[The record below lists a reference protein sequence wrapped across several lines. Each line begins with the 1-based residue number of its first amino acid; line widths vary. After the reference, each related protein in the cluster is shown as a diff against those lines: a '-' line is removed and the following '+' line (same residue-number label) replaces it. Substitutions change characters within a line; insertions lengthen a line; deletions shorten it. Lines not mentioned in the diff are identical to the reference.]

1 MLSFYPFSIA
11 QLVHTEGRR
20 AAALL
25 QEGKQLSR
33 ERASYLHQV
42 RAAYRIRPSK
52 PAQTH
57 KEAGHV
63 FNQNWQSAVAVM

>member
-1 MLSFYPFSIA
+1 MHSLYPFSIA

-20 AAALL
+20 AAAMIL
-25 QEGKQLSR
+25 EKKRLSR

-52 PAQTH
+52 SAQTH